1 MSWKDYSQKAYDWL
15 TGVITPNV
23 NLANTAAALLKGT
36 ATGGTET
43 TIVDTS
49 KDFDVAAFANK
60 IARVTI
66 GNIEYYRAISACGG
80 DTITIT
86 TILDAVGSIAVVG
99 SGEGAEGQVSIR
111 CHGDL
116 IGEVGDDYSVQIVQ
130 GTATTGDDI
139 ATLNTTTKTLT
150 ITVNLDGSSNPRTL
164 AAGTLQTLLGNTVG
178 IADKFEIPV
187 GFTAGD
193 LPIGGDAVPFAGG
206 IDGIPV
212 PVGAPYEILMG

>member
-1 MSWKDYSQKAYDWL
+1 MSFKDYSQQAYDWL
-15 TGVITPNV
+15 TGVITPSI
-23 NLANTAAALLKGT
+23 NLSNTAGALLKGT

-49 KDFDVAAFANK
+49 KDFDTAAFATK
-60 IARVTI
+60 IAKVTI
-66 GNIEYYRAISACGG
+66 GDIEYYRAISACGG

-99 SGEGAEGQVSIR
+99 SGEGAEGQVSIH
-111 CHGDL
+111 CKGDL
-116 IGEVGDDYSVQIVQ
+116 IGVAGNDYSVQIVQ

-178 IADKFEIPV
+178 IADKFEIPA
-187 GFTAGD
+187 GFTAGN
-193 LPIGGDAVPFAGG
+193 LPIGGDAIAFTGG
-206 IDGIPV
+206 IDSIPV
-212 PVGAPYEILMG
+212 PAGASYEILMG